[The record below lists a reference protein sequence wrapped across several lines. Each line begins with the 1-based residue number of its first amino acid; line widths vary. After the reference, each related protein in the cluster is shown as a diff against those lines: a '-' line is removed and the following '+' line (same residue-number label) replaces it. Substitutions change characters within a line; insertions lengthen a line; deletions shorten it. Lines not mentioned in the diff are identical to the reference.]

1 MRFLVLFFLCIVVI
15 TTSCDKNNLNYGEF
29 NEQRNIKNYLFTQN
43 LDITPSASGLY
54 IQRIEQGTGANPVD
68 SSFFVM
74 DYFSRRL
81 DGGRPEGTP
90 YSTNRIDWARFYN
103 IKSTYAYGNKAV
115 FKVGQ
120 SYFDPALTEAL
131 LQMQEGDS
139 VRLIMPSTLS
149 GTGNNMPIVL
159 FVKLHE
165 VIPDIIK
172 WERDKINAYL
182 DTVSGIVKPVE
193 VTIPKTDNE
202 KDMIY
207 VISYGGARNDS
218 LPKQGNSVKL
228 DYMGR
233 FIDGTPFELRRMATL
248 NVKKSSEE
256 STSGII
262 DGLMEGLLN
271 IHPGETA
278 TVIIPYRLAYGDTNQ
293 YEIGTSYSYNSVVSV
308 PAYSSLIFDVQI
320 HSITSE

>member
-1 MRFLVLFFLCIVVI
+1 MRFLVLSFLCIAVI
-15 TTSCDKNNLNYGEF
+15 TTSCDKNNFNYGEF
-29 NEQRNIKNYLFTQN
+29 NEQRNINNYLFTQN
-43 LDITPSASGLY
+43 LDITPLASGLY
-54 IQRIEQGTGANPVD
+54 VQRIEQGTGVMPAD
-68 SSFFVM
+68 TSFIVM

-90 YSTNRIDWARFYN
+90 YSTNNIDWARFYN

-120 SYFDPALTEAL
+120 SYFEPALKEAL
-131 LQMQEGDS
+131 NQMNEGDS
-139 VRLIMPSTLS
+139 VRIIMPSALS

-172 WERDKINAYL
+172 WEKERINTYL
-182 DTVSGIVKPVE
+182 DTVTGVVKPVE
-193 VTIPKTDNE
+193 VVIPETNNE

-218 LPKQGNSVKL
+218 VPQSGNSINL
-228 DYMGR
+228 DYIGR
-233 FIDGTPFELRRMATL
+233 FIDGTPFELRKMATL
-248 NVKKSSEE
+248 NVVKSSEDK
-256 STSGII
+256 TNGII

-271 IHPGETA
+271 INLGESA
-278 TVIIPYRLAYGDTNQ
+278 TVIIPYRLAYGNTDQ
-293 YEIGTSYSYNSVVSV
+293 YESGSSYTYNSVVSI
-308 PAYSSLIFDVQI
+308 PAYSPLVFDI
-320 HSITSE
+320 KLNSITSE